1 VADFG
6 DQLPE
11 TMNASWKILAALG
24 LIVALFWKLDDGIK
38 VYGSQVT
45 PVKYVRTGGV
55 FQYLTKD
62 EIKNTLLPLVQGG
75 FLATDM
81 QAVHDAV
88 GKLPW
93 VDEVKVKRVWPDAID
108 IQVGEKTAFARWGE
122 NSLITEQGVI
132 FSPRNIDQF
141 LILPKVSGPE
151 RQEQKVLE
159 IMKGVMTALED
170 QSMLLTEFAIN
181 DRWAWR
187 IRLASGMEILLGRED
202 QLKKLQRFLR
212 TLPVLGPEQADTI
225 AIADLRYPN
234 GYAVT
239 WRPDAAVIDWSK
251 LADPKP
257 VSENTKN
264 KATQSKKYGK
274 KNRA

>member
-1 VADFG
+1 MADFG
-6 DQLPE
+6 DQLPVK
-11 TMNASWKILAALG
+11 MNANWKILAALCVTG
-24 LIVALFWKLDDGIK
+24 TLVWKLGYGIK
-38 VYGSQVT
+38 AYGSHVT

-62 EIKNTLLPLVQGG
+62 EIKNTLLPLVQVG

-88 GKLPW
+88 AKLPW
-93 VDEVKVKRVWPDAID
+93 VEKVEVKRVWPDAVD
-108 IQVGEKTAFARWGE
+108 IRVGEKTAFARWGE

-132 FSPRNIDQF
+132 FSPRNVDQF
-141 LILPKVSGPE
+141 LMLPKVAGPE

-159 IMKGVMTALED
+159 IMKGVTIALED
-170 QSMLLTEFAIN
+170 QSMVLTEFAIN
-181 DRWAWR
+181 DRGSWR
-187 IRLASGMEILLGRED
+187 IRLANGMEILLGRED
-202 QLKKLQRFLR
+202 QLKKLQRFLK
-212 TLPVLGPEQADTI
+212 TLPVLGPEQTDAI

-239 WRPDAAVIDWSK
+239 WRPDAAEIDWSQ

-257 VSENTKN
+257 ISEENTN
-264 KATQSKKYGK
+264 KATQSKKHGK

>member
-6 DQLPE
+6 DQLPV
-11 TMNASWKILAALG
+11 TMNASWKIVAALG
-24 LIVALFWKLDDGIK
+24 LFGVLFWKLGYGIK
-38 VYGSQVT
+38 AYGSQLT

-93 VDEVKVKRVWPDAID
+93 VDKVEVKRVWPDAID
-108 IQVGEKTAFARWGE
+108 IRVGEKAAFARWGE

-141 LILPKVSGPE
+141 LMLPKVSGPE

-159 IMKGVMTALED
+159 IMKGLTTALED
-170 QSMLLTEFAIN
+170 QAMALSEFAIN

-187 IRLASGMEILLGRED
+187 IRLSNGMEILLGRED

-212 TLPVLGPEQADTI
+212 TLPILGPEQTEAI

-239 WRPDAAVIDWSK
+239 WRPDAAEIDWSK

-257 VSENTKN
+257 ISEKTTN

>member
-1 VADFG
+1 
-6 DQLPE
+6 
-11 TMNASWKILAALG
+11 MIASWKFLAALG
-24 LIVALFWKLDDGIK
+24 LIGVLVWRLGYGIK
-38 VYGSQVT
+38 AFGPQVT

-62 EIKNTLLPLVQGG
+62 EIKSTLLPLVQGG

-88 GKLPW
+88 AKLPW
-93 VDEVKVKRVWPDAID
+93 VDEVEVKRVWPDAID
-108 IQVGEKTAFARWGE
+108 IRVGEKTAYARWGE
-122 NSLITEQGVI
+122 NSLITEEGVI

-141 LILPKVSGPE
+141 LVLPRVSGPE
-151 RQEQKVLE
+151 RQAQKVLE
-159 IMKGVMTALED
+159 IMKGVTTALED
-170 QSMLLTEFAIN
+170 QAMLLTEFAIN

-187 IRLASGMEILLGRED
+187 IRLANGMEILLGRED

-212 TLPVLGPEQADTI
+212 TLPILGQEQADAI

-257 VSENTKN
+257 ASENTTN

>member
-1 VADFG
+1 MSAG
-6 DQLPE
+6 
-11 TMNASWKILAALG
+11 WKILAALG
-24 LIVALFWKLDDGIK
+24 VIGVLFWKYGHGIK
-38 VYGSQVT
+38 AYGSDVT
-45 PVKYVRTGGV
+45 PVKYVRIGGV

-62 EIKNTLLPLVQGG
+62 EIKNTLLPLVQAG

-88 GKLPW
+88 AKLPW
-93 VDEVKVKRVWPDAID
+93 VEEVEVKRVWPDAID
-108 IQVGEKTAFARWGE
+108 IRVGEKTAFARWRE

-132 FSPRNIDQF
+132 FSPRNVDRF
-141 LILPKVSGPE
+141 LMLPQVSGPE

-159 IMKGVMTALED
+159 IMKGVTTALAD
-170 QSMLLTEFAIN
+170 QAMVLTQFTVNE
-181 DRWAWR
+181 RWSWR
-187 IRLASGMEILLGRED
+187 IRLTNGMDILLGRED

-212 TLPVLGPEQADTI
+212 TLPVLGAERAEAI

-234 GYAVT
+234 GYAIT
-239 WRPDAAVIDWSK
+239 WRPDTPPIDWSK

-257 VSENTKN
+257 AGEELTN
-264 KATQSKKYGK
+264 KATQSKKHGK